1 MYADKKRIRI
11 VYIVLNEQIVIEA
24 IAIGKR
30 DEMEVYKNAS
40 ERLI

>member
-11 VYIVLNEQIVIEA
+11 VYKIIDDKIIVEV

-30 DEMEVYKNAS
+30 DEMEVYKKAS
-40 ERLI
+40 QRL